1 MHVVG
6 ELQRRPSKKRHA
18 TEKFMGTLYD
28 IAVII
33 KYVTFLILVST
44 TTIAAKRT
52 FDDGYW
58 NPGSYQLSA
67 ILRYKFHACTYTT
80 VRNFYA
86 FNNVSM
92 TLTSENNS
100 ELMTDYAGQLRTL
113 IILTGLTLVL
123 GAVNREIYRN
133 NRFFLRWRHMYFH
146 KDVVTTVEVLLLSW
160 IFYIAFHLT
169 EQQTVLQDYFH
180 ACNLQRTTYLP
191 FVSLTPEFVFIG
203 VHAGMFVIASIVLIY
218 NTLNSD
224 ALKTRNNNS
233 GGGQST
239 NRRRVNNPTA
249 FTGVLANGGG
259 RESSDPT
266 AVCQADLHEEPDD
279 VNSLTDKGSE
289 VDAHQQQHPQD
300 FEQPFQNTYAGR
312 RPLYHQNPLEDEEMH
327 FAALTGGAPM
337 SDPNAYSYR
346 GSPTRARTLTSPT
359 GFNNTY
365 YPQQQTQQQQQQQ
378 QRAYLQHRPQP
389 LQRPASNRS
398 SVYHY
403 GREATPTSTMGTRR
417 MVGTP
422 AMAPSTQPRNN
433 SLPQQQNATTAAT
446 TTNAGSVPPPPPPH
460 QSFYLYQQP
469 NSGVSPTTS

>member
-18 TEKFMGTLYD
+18 TEKLMGSLYD
-28 IAVII
+28 VALVV
-33 KYVTFLILVST
+33 KYVTFLILIST

-52 FDDGYW
+52 FDDGFW
-58 NPGSYQLSA
+58 NPGSYRLA
-67 ILRYKFHACTYTT
+67 TTLNYKFSSCEYST
-80 VRNFYA
+80 VRHFYA
-86 FNNVSM
+86 FHNVSM
-92 TLTSENNS
+92 TLTRNNNA

-123 GAVNREIYRN
+123 GAVNREIFRN
-133 NRFFLRWRHMYFH
+133 NRFFIRYRHLYFH

-169 EQQTVLQDYFH
+169 EQQTLLQDYFH
-180 ACNLQRTTYLP
+180 ACRLQRATYLP
-191 FVSLTPEFVFIG
+191 FVSLTPEFVFVG
-203 VHAGMFVIASIVLIY
+203 VHAGMFVIASIVLVY

-224 ALKTRNNNS
+224 ALKAHNQQN
-233 GGGQST
+233 G
-239 NRRRVNNPTA
+239 RRRMNNPNA
-249 FTGVLANGGG
+249 LPGALGSGGG

-279 VNSLTDKGSE
+279 VNSLTDRGSE
-289 VDAHQQQHPQD
+289 ADHQQPYEQ
-300 FEQPFQNTYAGR
+300 QPFQNTYGGGGDQR
-312 RPLYHQNPLEDEEMH
+312 RPMYQNPLDDEEMQ
-327 FAALTGGAPM
+327 FAAMTGGAPIP
-337 SDPNAYSYR
+337 DAAYSYR
-346 GSPTRARTLTSPT
+346 SPTRTRTLTSPT

-365 YPQQQTQQQQQQQ
+365 YPGQQQQRQQQQ

-403 GREATPTSTMGTRR
+403 GREATPMSTMGARR
-417 MVGTP
+417 MGTP
-422 AMAPSTQPRNN
+422 ALGPSTQPR
-433 SLPQQQNATTAAT
+433 SSTLPPQSQQQQQAVPM

-469 NSGVSPTTS
+469 NSGASPTAMA